1 MSRDERLGGTAPS
14 TEPAALQSDA
24 QRYRELF
31 EANPLP
37 MWVYD
42 LQTLGFLDVNEV
54 ACQKYG
60 YTRDEFL
67 AMTIRDIRP
76 AEDVAAVE
84 QSVRLTPAQVFNSG
98 VWRHRL
104 KDGRLI
110 YVEITSHEL
119 LFRGRAAR
127 FVAPLDV
134 TARVLAEA
142 ALREREAG
150 LRRAQALARL
160 GHVVTR
166 EDGSFESWSETLPQ
180 LAGCSAEAM
189 PRSTRGWMQQVV
201 HPEDREKFRA
211 VSLEAVQA
219 RAKVEG
225 EYRLVRPDG
234 EVVHVAQVIEPLA
247 TAAEVGGL
255 RWFCTLQ
262 DVTAQKTAEAA
273 MRSLNEEL
281 EQRVALRTA
290 QLEATNGELLAA
302 ARAAEQAN
310 QAKSEFLSRMSHEL
324 RTPLNAIVGFSQ
336 LLSSPAH
343 GLPADR
349 QAAFNA
355 HIHKAGEHL
364 LALTS
369 ELLNLAQV
377 EAGKVKLDMQP
388 LPLDGL
394 LAECEG
400 MVTPLAQA
408 RGVTLR
414 FAASPEPLA
423 VVADRTRLKQVL
435 LNLLSNAIK
444 YNRADGTL
452 DVLVSPSG
460 DDRVR
465 IDVCDSGPGLSPQE
479 LAQLF
484 QPFNRLGRSG
494 AGAEVEG
501 TGLGLV
507 VTKHL
512 VELMGGRIGVA
523 SAPGAGSRF
532 WVELAGGRAAA
543 RSPSDD
549 GPAAGLAPARPTN
562 GACRTVLLVDDDLPS
577 RDLVHAHLRERP
589 DLRLVV
595 AANGREGV
603 ALALAHAPAVI
614 LMDNRMPELTGG
626 EAIELLARDPRTAR
640 IPVIAI
646 SAGPDPAPGSP
657 QTAGPSMRRVAKP
670 LARDALLNAIDDA
683 IAAAAG
689 TGDGCPGPEEQ
700 GEANRKGPGH

>member
-1 MSRDERLGGTAPS
+1 MSPDERPRDASAAEPPPA
-14 TEPAALQSDA
+14 TEPGAQQSDA

-42 LQTLGFLDVNEV
+42 LQTLRFLDVNEV

-60 YTRDEFL
+60 YTRAQFL
-67 AMTIRDIRP
+67 AMTIREIRP

-84 QSVRLTPAQVFNSG
+84 QSVRLTPPQVFNSG

-104 KDGRLI
+104 SNGRLI

-119 LFRGRAAR
+119 LYRGRPAR

-142 ALREREAG
+142 ALHEREAG
-150 LRRAQALARL
+150 LRRAQTLARL

-180 LAGCSAEAM
+180 LAGCSAEDM
-189 PRSTRGWMQQVV
+189 PRTTRDWMQQVV

-211 VSLEAVQA
+211 VSLEAAQA

-225 EYRLVRPDG
+225 EYRLLRPDG
-234 EVVHVAQVIEPLA
+234 EVVHVAQVIEPLQA
-247 TAAEVGGL
+247 AAEVGGL

-262 DVTAQKTAEAA
+262 DVTSQKTAEAA

-281 EQRVALRTA
+281 ERRVALRTA
-290 QLEATNGELLAA
+290 QLEATNRDLLAA
-302 ARAAEQAN
+302 TRAAEQAN

-343 GLPADR
+343 GLPAER

-364 LALTS
+364 LALTG
-369 ELLNLAQV
+369 ELLNLAQI
-377 EAGKVKLDMQP
+377 EAGKVTLDMQP
-388 LPLDGL
+388 LPLERL

-400 MVTPLAQA
+400 MVAPLAQA
-408 RGVTLR
+408 RGVTMR
-414 FAASPEPLA
+414 FVASPAPLA

-452 DVLVSPSG
+452 ELLVSASD

-465 IDVCDSGPGLSPQE
+465 IDVCDSGPGLNPQE
-479 LAQLF
+479 VAQLF
-484 QPFNRLGRSG
+484 QPFHRLGRPGSG
-494 AGAEVEG
+494 AAVEG

-523 SAPGAGSRF
+523 SASGAGSRF
-532 WVELAGGRAAA
+532 WVELAGGRTVPG
-543 RSPSDD
+543 SP
-549 GPAAGLAPARPTN
+549 PADSAPRARP
-562 GACRTVLLVDDDLPS
+562 ADSARQTVLLVDDDVPS
-577 RDLVHAHLRERP
+577 QDLVRAHLRDRP
-589 DLRLVV
+589 DLRLVI

-614 LMDNRMPELTGG
+614 LMDNRMPELSGG
-626 EAIELLARDPRTAR
+626 EAVEMLARDPRTAH

-657 QTAGPSMRRVAKP
+657 HAAGLLLRRVAKP
-670 LARDALLNAIDDA
+670 LARDELLNAIDDA
-683 IAAAAG
+683 IATAG
-689 TGDGCPGPEEQ
+689 RAGG
-700 GEANRKGPGH
+700 